1 MLAQLQEI
9 VAVLA
14 GPVNDSVVGTWQL
27 FSGTVIV
34 TRSLPPG
41 GSVPLDG
48 LKVMFG
54 TPLLEDFQLRLKLCE
69 LLLIEAK
76 HIQTKNFWPKVHCFG
91 A

>member
-1 MLAQLQEI
+1 MLAQLQAI

-14 GPVNDSVVGTWQL
+14 GPVNASVVGTWQL
-27 FSGTVIV
+27 FSGTVNV

-54 TPLLEDFQLRLKLCE
+54 TPLLEDFQLRLKLRE

-76 HIQTKNFWPKVHCFG
+76 HVQSLRT
-91 A
+91 